1 MVLTSLKANF
11 NIFYRCHVVV
21 LFTFHKFIE
30 TGGHIKNNACAVE
43 IKIKLMIQK
52 HMTYENTYRD
62 DKIRGPKKFLSTNFY
77 RKKKLK
83 DANNV

>member
-1 MVLTSLKANF
+1 MSHCSRVYVSE
-11 NIFYRCHVVV
+11 
-21 LFTFHKFIE
+21 IE
-30 TGGHIKNNACAVE
+30 TERHVKNNACAVE

-77 RKKKLK
+77 RKKNCLEVERCK
-83 DANNV
+83 